1 MGFVSLFFCFPRGL
15 IKMFHVPLGLVN
27 YISSPGATAFDRS
40 LSLAESIIKN
50 GV

>member
-1 MGFVSLFFCFPRGL
+1 MGFVCLSFLFPSWVNRN
-15 IKMFHVPLGLVN
+15 VPLGLVN

-50 GV
+50 GA

>member
-1 MGFVSLFFCFPRGL
+1 MGFVGLPFLFL
-15 IKMFHVPLGLVN
+15 SWVNISVPLGLIN